1 MKCLDCGFNE
11 GTLLKQFQ
19 EQPENSYSWY
29 ELSEMTEVCASC
41 GGANINS
48 NWKKTIKSLPI
59 DWCFDCLHNEGTMT
73 CMPNDDIFYPKAKQT
88 LNKLKGE

>member
-19 EQPENSYSWY
+19 EQPEKNYSWY

-41 GGANINS
+41 GSENIKIESENIILCDEQKLYD
-48 NWKKTIKSLPI
+48 NNYITQ
-59 DWCFDCLHNEGTMT
+59 G
-73 CMPNDDIFYPKAKQT
+73 Q
-88 LNKLKGE
+88 LNKLTSEDQ